1 MAIQNGTDLVLKV
14 QAAQG
19 SADEFVI
26 LHSTSCTLDVAMD
39 TIDISTKDSA
49 GNREIIGGQRSF
61 TLSADGLMDFTSKAT
76 STDPDEIFTNLD
88 NRTSVTFTFAL
99 DTAAGYKYTGSGFI
113 TSLSIS
119 GGVED
124 APVFS
129 VSIDGTGDLVQTA
142 V

>member
-1 MAIQNGTDLVLKV
+1 
-14 QAAQG
+14 
-19 SADEFVI
+19 
-26 LHSTSCTLDVAMD
+26 MD

-49 GNREIIGGQRSF
+49 GNREIIGGQKSF

-76 STDPDEIFTNLD
+76 TTDPDEIFTNLT

-99 DTAAGYKYTGSGFI
+99 DTQAGYKYTGSGFF
-113 TSLSIS
+113 TSISIS

-124 APVFS
+124 APTFS
-129 VSIDGTGDLVQTA
+129 VSIDGTGSLTQTA